1 VSGLAAPSLSATAP
15 AFPSSRR
22 TDLSRRRPHEGISG
36 GASPFSR
43 RSRARRIVLRLQR
56 MVAASSSSSRYT
68 GSAMGDLILGQH
80 RGKRPQRS
88 RRACDVC
95 GRIACSP
102 WWGGLIIK
110 NNSSGGVAWHHVA
123 WGRLPGGL
131 LRYSAG
137 LWFAGWAG
145 LRCFSLLGGKDTL
158 SLTVATLARTT
169 HP

>member
-1 VSGLAAPSLSATAP
+1 MA
-15 AFPSSRR
+15 
-22 TDLSRRRPHEGISG
+22 
-36 GASPFSR
+36 
-43 RSRARRIVLRLQR
+43 
-56 MVAASSSSSRYT
+56 AASSSSSRYT

-123 WGRLPGGL
+123 GGRLPGGL

-169 HP
+169 HPYQLIDNCKNKQATTTNPLSTPTKAKHRYTSLVLYYATSLN